1 MRFQNPKKNRQKN
14 LLNRNQNR
22 NRNPHLLQLE
32 IVVTNRGVKIIP
44 VQL

>member
-14 LLNRNQNR
+14 LLNRNQ